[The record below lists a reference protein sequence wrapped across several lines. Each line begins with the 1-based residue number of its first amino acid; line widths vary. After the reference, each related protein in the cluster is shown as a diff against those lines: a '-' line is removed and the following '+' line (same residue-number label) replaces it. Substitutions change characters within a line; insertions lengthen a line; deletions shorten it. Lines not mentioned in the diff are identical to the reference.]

1 MKLQWGRIVEFEL
14 TAEVFEDFEDLGDS
28 EVEVEVEDPEEPR
41 QLNLEF

>member
-1 MKLQWGRIVEFEL
+1 MEFEL
-14 TAEVFEDFEDLGDS
+14 TVEVFEEYEDLGDFEV

>member
-1 MKLQWGRIVEFEL
+1 MEFEL
-14 TAEVFEDFEDLGDS
+14 TAEVFEDYEDLGDF

>member
-1 MKLQWGRIVEFEL
+1 MEFEL
-14 TAEVFEDFEDLGDS
+14 TVDVFEDYEDLGDLGDF

>member
-1 MKLQWGRIVEFEL
+1 MGFEL
-14 TAEVFEDFEDLGDS
+14 TVEVVEEYEELGDV